1 MPDNLYEGLA
11 TQLKAMEPIIEDLK
25 DKIAALREAGESTV
39 EVEKKYNALLNRT
52 NKWRAM
58 LKRRG
63 YM

>member
-1 MPDNLYEGLA
+1 MAENLYEGLA
-11 TQLKAMEPIIEDLK
+11 VQLKAMEPLIEDLK

-39 EVEKKYNALLNRT
+39 EVEKKYAALLNRT

-63 YM
+63 Y

>member
-1 MPDNLYEGLA
+1 MADNLYEDLA
-11 TQLKAMEPIIEDLK
+11 VQLKAMEPLIEDLK

-39 EVEKKYNALLNRT
+39 EVEKKYNTLLSRT

-63 YM
+63 Y

>member
-1 MPDNLYEGLA
+1 MADNLYENLA
-11 TQLKAMEPIIEDLK
+11 TQLTTMQPLIEDLK

-39 EVEKKYNALLNRT
+39 EVEKQYNSMLNRT
-52 NKWRAM
+52 NKWKAM